1 MSDLLLE
8 VKDLHVNFYI
18 TEGVVQA
25 VNGVNFTLERG
36 KTLGIVGE
44 SGCGKSVTARAI
56 LNMVRPPGRIVSG
69 EIIYYGRPDGPID
82 LVKLDPQG
90 PEIRRI
96 RWGEISMIFQEPM
109 TSLSPVHTIGN
120 QMIEAIRLHMEV
132 DKKEA
137 AERAV
142 RLLARVGLAQ
152 PERLLQRYRH
162 ELSGGMRQ
170 RVMIAMALSCNPK
183 LLIADEPTT
192 AVDVTTQAQI
202 LDLMRDLQQEYG
214 MAIMFITH
222 AVGVMAELG
231 DLVVVM

>member
-120 QMIEAIRLHMEV
+120 QIIESFHATIRFCRQLIQVQRCENSFIRPWIVEFAKRVV
-132 DKKEA
+132 D
-137 AERAV
+137 
-142 RLLARVGLAQ
+142 L
-152 PERLLQRYRH
+152 
-162 ELSGGMRQ
+162 
-170 RVMIAMALSCNPK
+170 
-183 LLIADEPTT
+183 
-192 AVDVTTQAQI
+192 
-202 LDLMRDLQQEYG
+202 
-214 MAIMFITH
+214 
-222 AVGVMAELG
+222 
-231 DLVVVM
+231 